1 MLNTKL
7 YKSVHT
13 LAEQLVE
20 AADKADRETF
30 DALYTELK
38 AICIENEN
46 TEKDHPV
53 QWETLADFTEEVDD
67 AIAIYEK
74 ALGKAEAI
82 NEKDYMASIAY
93 SIATLQ
99 LELGENKKAIKYLE
113 EAKINANKSED
124 LELKADIDQLLVSA
138 VLHADSQDNEG

>member
-93 SIATLQ
+93 SMATLQ
-99 LELGENKKAIKYLE
+99 LELGENKKAVKYLE

-124 LELKADIDQLLVSA
+124 LELKADIDQLLTSA
-138 VLHADSQDNEG
+138 TATAL

>member
-93 SIATLQ
+93 SIAILQ
-99 LELGENKKAIKYLE
+99 LELGENKKAVKYLE

-124 LELKADIDQLLVSA
+124 LELKADIDQLLTSA
-138 VLHADSQDNEG
+138 TATAL

>member
-74 ALGKAEAI
+74 ALGKAEVI

-99 LELGENKKAIKYLE
+99 LELGENKKAVKYLE

-124 LELKADIDQLLVSA
+124 LELKADIDQLLTSA
-138 VLHADSQDNEG
+138 TATAL

>member
-1 MLNTKL
+1 VLNTKL

-113 EAKINANKSED
+113 EAKTNANKSED
-124 LELKADIDQLLVSA
+124 LELKADIDQLLTSA
-138 VLHADSQDNEG
+138 TATAL

>member
-113 EAKINANKSED
+113 EAKTNANKSED
-124 LELKADIDQLLVSA
+124 LELKADIDQLLTSA
-138 VLHADSQDNEG
+138 TATAL

>member
-1 MLNTKL
+1 VLNTKL

-82 NEKDYMASIAY
+82 NEKDYIASIAY

-99 LELGENKKAIKYLE
+99 LELGENKKAVKYLE

-124 LELKADIDQLLVSA
+124 LELKADIDQLLTSA
-138 VLHADSQDNEG
+138 TATAL

>member
-138 VLHADSQDNEG
+138 VAP

>member
-99 LELGENKKAIKYLE
+99 LELGENKKAINYLE

-124 LELKADIDQLLVSA
+124 LELKADIDELLVSA
-138 VLHADSQDNEG
+138 VAP

>member
-113 EAKINANKSED
+113 EAKTNANKSED

-138 VLHADSQDNEG
+138 VAP

>member
-99 LELGENKKAIKYLE
+99 LELGDNKKAINYLE

-124 LELKADIDQLLVSA
+124 LELKADIDQLLTSA
-138 VLHADSQDNEG
+138 TATAL

>member
-113 EAKINANKSED
+113 EAKTNANKSED
-124 LELKADIDQLLVSA
+124 LELKADIDKLLVSA
-138 VLHADSQDNEG
+138 VSHADSQDNEG

>member
-1 MLNTKL
+1 VLNTKL

-138 VLHADSQDNEG
+138 VAP

>member
-1 MLNTKL
+1 MLNTKV

-99 LELGENKKAIKYLE
+99 LELGENKKAVKYLE

-124 LELKADIDQLLVSA
+124 LELKADIDQLLTSA
-138 VLHADSQDNEG
+138 TATAL

>member
-20 AADKADRETF
+20 SADKADRETF

-38 AICIENEN
+38 AICIKNEN

-74 ALGKAEAI
+74 ALGKAKAI

-99 LELGENKKAIKYLE
+99 LELGENKKAINYLE

-124 LELKADIDQLLVSA
+124 LELKADIDELLVSA
-138 VLHADSQDNEG
+138 VAP

>member
-1 MLNTKL
+1 VLNTKL

-113 EAKINANKSED
+113 EAKTNANKSED

-138 VLHADSQDNEG
+138 VAP

>member
-20 AADKADRETF
+20 ATDKADRETF

-53 QWETLADFTEEVDD
+53 QWETLADFTEEVDN

-138 VLHADSQDNEG
+138 ALHADSQDNEG

>member
-99 LELGENKKAIKYLE
+99 LELGENKKAVKYLE

-124 LELKADIDQLLVSA
+124 LELKADIDELLVSA
-138 VLHADSQDNEG
+138 VAP

>member
-99 LELGENKKAIKYLE
+99 LELGDNKKAIKYLE

-124 LELKADIDQLLVSA
+124 LELKADIDQLLTSA
-138 VLHADSQDNEG
+138 TATAL

>member
-1 MLNTKL
+1 MLNTKV

-82 NEKDYMASIAY
+82 NEKDYIASIAY

-99 LELGENKKAIKYLE
+99 LELGENKKAVKYLE

-124 LELKADIDQLLVSA
+124 LELKADIDQLLTSA
-138 VLHADSQDNEG
+138 TATAL

>member
-99 LELGENKKAIKYLE
+99 LELGENKKAVKYLE

-124 LELKADIDQLLVSA
+124 LELKADIDQLLTSA
-138 VLHADSQDNEG
+138 TATAL

>member
-1 MLNTKL
+1 VLNTKL

-113 EAKINANKSED
+113 EAKTNANKSED
-124 LELKADIDQLLVSA
+124 LELKADIDKLLVSA
-138 VLHADSQDNEG
+138 VSHADSQDNEG

>member
-1 MLNTKL
+1 M
-7 YKSVHT
+7 
-13 LAEQLVE
+13 AEQLVE

>member
-82 NEKDYMASIAY
+82 NDKDYMASIAY

-99 LELGENKKAIKYLE
+99 LELGENKKAVKYLE

-124 LELKADIDQLLVSA
+124 LELKADIDQLLTSA
-138 VLHADSQDNEG
+138 TATAL

>member
-113 EAKINANKSED
+113 EAKTNANKSED

-138 VLHADSQDNEG
+138 VSHADSQDNEG

>member
-99 LELGENKKAIKYLE
+99 LELGENKKAVKYLE

-124 LELKADIDQLLVSA
+124 LELKADIDQLLTSA
-138 VLHADSQDNEG
+138 TATVL

>member
-67 AIAIYEK
+67 AIANYEK

-99 LELGENKKAIKYLE
+99 LELGENKKAVKYLE

-124 LELKADIDQLLVSA
+124 LELKADIDQLLTSA
-138 VLHADSQDNEG
+138 TATAL

>member
-1 MLNTKL
+1 VLNTKL

-124 LELKADIDQLLVSA
+124 LELKADIDQLLTSA
-138 VLHADSQDNEG
+138 TATAL

>member
-99 LELGENKKAIKYLE
+99 LELGENKKAINYLE

-138 VLHADSQDNEG
+138 VAP

>member
-124 LELKADIDQLLVSA
+124 LELKADIDQLLTSA
-138 VLHADSQDNEG
+138 TATAL

>member
-53 QWETLADFTEEVDD
+53 QWETLADFTDEVDD

-113 EAKINANKSED
+113 EAKTNANKSED
-124 LELKADIDQLLVSA
+124 LELKADIDKLLVSA
-138 VLHADSQDNEG
+138 VSHADSQDNEG

>member
-99 LELGENKKAIKYLE
+99 LELGENKKAVKYLE

>member
-1 MLNTKL
+1 MLKTQL

-13 LAEQLVE
+13 VAEQLVE
-20 AADKADRETF
+20 AADKAERETF

-99 LELGENKKAIKYLE
+99 LELGDNKKAIKYLE

-124 LELKADIDQLLVSA
+124 LELKADIDQLLTSA
-138 VLHADSQDNEG
+138 TATAL

>member
-1 MLNTKL
+1 VLNTKL

-99 LELGENKKAIKYLE
+99 LELGENKKAVKYLE

-124 LELKADIDQLLVSA
+124 LELKADIDQLLTSA
-138 VLHADSQDNEG
+138 TATAL